1 MWGHT
6 IRVNWAQPE
15 KDVDEE
21 TMQHVRVLYVRNLM
35 LDTTEETLHSEF
47 SRLKPGS
54 VERVKKLTDYAFI
67 HFYCREDALAAQQS
81 MDGKLIDGS
90 AIEVTL
96 AKPVRKDSGRRFRH
110 RLGHGGG
117 AAAPYGDSD
126 FLIQSNNDS
135 GISLGSGVMN
145 GVCSAHLLSGSP
157 QLSGPYS
164 VESEHCVFPLLPG
177 SSLVPINLQSLKP
190 SQLSSSVSLLDYH
203 CQRNGWS
210 LPEYYLY
217 TITAATYSTASQGK
231 PLLVYKVV
239 ISSTQ
244 SSYMSDKVCTVL
256 EDAKEL
262 AAHNALWNLGK
273 FIHLVPILI
282 LMQTRLQSAHRT
294 LIHYIRYLLCQLID
308 VHITWLL
315 YTANIS

>member
-1 MWGHT
+1 MD
-6 IRVNWAQPE
+6 WAEPE

-21 TMQHVRVLYVRNLM
+21 TMQRVRVLYVRNLM
-35 LDTTEETLHSEF
+35 LHTTEETLHSEF
-47 SRLKPGS
+47 SHLKPGS

-81 MDGKLIDGS
+81 MNSKLIDGS

-96 AKPVRKDSGRRFRH
+96 AKPVSKDSGRRFRP
-110 RLGHGGG
+110 RFGHGGV
-117 AAAPYGDSD
+117 AAAPYGDSN
-126 FLIQSNNDS
+126 FLIQSKNDS

-145 GVCSAHLLSGSP
+145 DVFSAHPLSASP
-157 QLSGPYS
+157 QLSSPYS
-164 VESEHCVFPLLPG
+164 MELEHCVYPFLPG

-190 SQLSSSVSLLDYH
+190 SQLSSSVSLLDYY
-203 CQRNGWS
+203 CQKNGWS

-217 TITAATYSTASQGK
+217 TTTAATYSTASHEGK

-244 SSYMSDKVCTVL
+244 SSYMPDKVCTVL

-262 AAHNALWNLGK
+262 AAHNVLWNLG
-273 FIHLVPILI
+273 
-282 LMQTRLQSAHRT
+282 
-294 LIHYIRYLLCQLID
+294 
-308 VHITWLL
+308 
-315 YTANIS
+315 